1 VTRGVFV
8 VLEGGEASGK
18 TTQVIRLAARLR
30 DHGREVV
37 ETFEP
42 GATAVG
48 AALRALLLDGPE
60 RLEPMTEALLLA
72 ADRAQHVAEVV
83 RPALERG
90 ADVVSDRFV
99 ASSLAYQGIARN
111 VGVEVVEK
119 VNRLVTGGLEPDVVV
134 VLDVTDAVAVA
145 RRPEA
150 SDRMERAGEQFHA
163 TVRDAYRELAADRGW
178 ELVDAGRDPGAVAEQ
193 IWALVEPRL
202 GS

>member
-1 VTRGVFV
+1 MTRGVFV

-18 TTQVIRLAARLR
+18 TTQAIRLAARLR
-30 DHGREVV
+30 EQGREVV

-48 AALRALLLDGPE
+48 AGLRALLLDGPE

-72 ADRAQHVAEVV
+72 ADRAQHIAEVV
-83 RPALERG
+83 RPALGRG

-99 ASSLAYQGIARN
+99 ASSLAYQGIGRG
-111 VGVEVVEK
+111 VGVEVVERL
-119 VNRLVTGGLEPDVVV
+119 NRVVTAELEPDLVV
-134 VLDVTDAVAVA
+134 VLDVTDAVAGT

-150 SDRMERAGEQFHA
+150 SDRMERAGERFHA
-163 TVRDAYRELAADRGW
+163 TVRDAYRKLAADRGW
-178 ELVDAGRDPGAVAEQ
+178 ALVDGGGDPDTVAEQ

-202 GS
+202 SS